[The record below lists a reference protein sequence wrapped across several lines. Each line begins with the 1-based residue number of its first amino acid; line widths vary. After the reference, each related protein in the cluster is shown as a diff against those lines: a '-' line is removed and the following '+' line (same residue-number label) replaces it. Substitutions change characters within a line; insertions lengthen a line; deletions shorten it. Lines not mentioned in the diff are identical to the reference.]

1 MAKTLL
7 RSGNLDDFQSVGG
20 GGQAVFT
27 SALQIRE
34 TLRLQKRDALVASLA
49 VPQVNEEGDRV
60 DWYAPQAGKVV
71 AWKSADSD
79 VQQRAL
85 AALTSLAAEAA
96 ELSEACK
103 QSPKT
108 ARRLFGALL
117 EKALQFPGPNHVF
130 LVDDRPVI
138 AFWGFV
144 NLNEQVREAPFAC
157 LQPAAPEPA
166 PALPAPGLAAA
177 YSETMNAAPDNEP
190 PTSLPPLAE
199 PEPTAP
205 AAAVSETEPEP
216 AAAAPVR
223 RKSPLTPARAAFLS
237 LPLAAAAAAALLAP
251 DLLSARRAT
260 SAPTLTVIVPA
271 PAQPMLSGVLPL
283 RPATV
288 AEPVKTTPPAPEVKT
303 VVLAAVPKD
312 ALVMEADRVRAG
324 TTGFLN
330 GSWRVVLDAKD
341 AATGKPPSLRYQIKN
356 NKGTARLVHGDSVVC
371 KADVFSG
378 LHSNGELQI
387 KSRGLAR
394 CSDGSRYPLPL
405 ITCTAGTSGVAQC
418 SGRYDAST
426 VIPLTFHKVG
436 R

>member
-20 GGQAVFT
+20 GGQAIFT

-34 TLRLQKRDALVASLA
+34 TLRLQKRDALVACLA
-49 VPQVNEEGDRV
+49 VPQVNDDGDRV

-79 VQQRAL
+79 MQQRAL
-85 AALTSLAAEAA
+85 AELTALAAEAA
-96 ELSEACK
+96 ELSEAC
-103 QSPKT
+103 QRSPTT

-117 EKALQFPGPNHVF
+117 EKALQFPGPGHVF
-130 LVDDRPVI
+130 LVDGRPTI

-144 NLNEQVREAPFAC
+144 NLNEPIRESPFAC
-157 LQPAAPEPA
+157 LQPALPEPTPPLAKPAPTAPEPA
-166 PALPAPGLAAA
+166 SAPLEQTPA
-177 YSETMNAAPDNEP
+177 
-190 PTSLPPLAE
+190 
-199 PEPTAP
+199 
-205 AAAVSETEPEP
+205 
-216 AAAAPVR
+216 R
-223 RKSPLTPARAAFLS
+223 RKRRMTPARAALLG

-251 DLLSARRAT
+251 DLLSDHRKPGPPAEAVIV
-260 SAPTLTVIVPA
+260 SAPQ
-271 PAQPMLSGVLPL
+271 QPLLSSTLPL

-288 AEPVKTTPPAPEVKT
+288 TEPVNARPPEPEVKT
-303 VVLAAVPKD
+303 VILAAVPGD

-330 GSWRVVLDAKD
+330 GRWRVVLDAKD
-341 AATGKPPSLRYQIKN
+341 AASGRPPSLRYQIKN

-394 CSDGSRYPLPL
+394 CSDGSRYPLPQ
-405 ITCTAGTSGVAQC
+405 ITCTAGTSGVARC
-418 SGRYDAST
+418 SGRYDANT